1 MLEIILKMVVGL
13 HEAHKRY
20 AYTRT
25 TFWSPIWS

>member
-13 HEAHKRY
+13 HEAHKH
-20 AYTRT
+20 YTYTCT

>member
-13 HEAHKRY
+13 HETHKHYTY
-20 AYTRT
+20 ART